1 MLMFFNVD
9 YPILWSVIAMLFN
22 FIPVV
27 GSIIASI
34 PAILLA
40 LINLDIFSAVWVI
53 VLYMVINISISNIFL
68 LDILGKCS

>member
-1 MLMFFNVD
+1 
-9 YPILWSVIAMLFN
+9 MLFN

>member
-34 PAILLA
+34 PAIRLA
-40 LINLDIFSAVWVI
+40 LINLDIFSAV
-53 VLYMVINISISNIFL
+53 
-68 LDILGKCS
+68 

>member
-1 MLMFFNVD
+1 
-9 YPILWSVIAMLFN
+9 MLFN

-40 LINLDIFSAVWVI
+40 LINLDIFSAV
-53 VLYMVINISISNIFL
+53 
-68 LDILGKCS
+68 